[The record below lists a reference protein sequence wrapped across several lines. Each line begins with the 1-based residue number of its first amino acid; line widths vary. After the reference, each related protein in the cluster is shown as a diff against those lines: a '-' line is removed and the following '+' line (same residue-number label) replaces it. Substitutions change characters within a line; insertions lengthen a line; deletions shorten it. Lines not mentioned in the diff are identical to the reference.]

1 MFRRVLSLLIAC
13 LLPSIASA
21 QISMESRYDPHKP
34 IVVGCGCVVPEGWEI
49 SVQWRIRNWDPRR
62 EPAELI
68 AVGKNA
74 HVWAPPGEHVIE
86 MRARL
91 MERAIVEIDGV
102 ERSVI
107 LDIEDVYDDRPFIV
121 GDPPAPEP
129 DPDDPDP
136 PTPEPTGF
144 KGKVA
149 SALSGVPQ
157 ASQGVKSAI
166 GGNYSAIASQA
177 AATASQWDPA
187 LMMVEVR
194 NSHIVTF
201 SSQSNPS
208 KLASDWQ
215 SFFNATHQAM
225 AAEGLH
231 PTDLPGHIA
240 LFHAVAEVLQ

>member
-1 MFRRVLSLLIAC
+1 MLRCVVLLFALLIP
-13 LLPSIASA
+13 LSVQA

-49 SVQWRIRNWDPRR
+49 AVQWRIRNWDPRKA
-62 EPAELI
+62 PAELV
-68 AVGKNA
+68 AVDKQA

-91 MERAIVEIDGV
+91 VERAVVEIDGV

-107 LDIEDVYDDRPFIV
+107 LDIEDVYDDRAFIV
-121 GDPPAPEP
+121 GDPPPPKP
-129 DPDDPDP
+129 DPDDPNP
-136 PTPEPTGF
+136 PKPEPTGF

-149 SALSGVPQ
+149 SALTSVPQ
-157 ASQGVKSAI
+157 ASQNIKRDI
-166 GGNYSAIASQA
+166 GSNYSAIASQA

-201 SSQSNPS
+201 SSQSSPS

-215 SFFNATHQAM
+215 PFFNTTHQAM
-225 AAEGLH
+225 AAEGLS
-231 PTDLPGHIA
+231 PTDLAGHIA